1 MSNPFIGLTPFGQDY
16 TSQYNFF
23 ENIKTIIN
31 GLESKDPIIIES
43 ETVPTQAEMET
54 LYLAAAVGNTLPVPT
69 SQIFIWVNQGVVQ
82 GEYRTIDDLYTNIND
97 LGLVNGSSSSPGVG
111 FLMSNGDII
120 ASNQRSLPVISAT
133 NISKI
138 DRKSGVV
145 SAVALTVDIPDGI
158 FWSSPDGTKIAFTK
172 LDGGSKRQV
181 YTCTYPALGSITQL
195 TTTITDIRNPSW
207 ANGKISYLESVGGF
221 WTIKIMNENGTSQ
234 TTVLNT
240 GIATGVVT
248 YQALSPDATQIIYT
262 KASGTSQFV
271 DVWKVNVNGTGNA
284 KFVDSLSL
292 TDNPHGV
299 AASTIPADCS
309 TSILIPN
316 WSADGLYVM
325 YGRRRKNINTNVV
338 DSWYEFI
345 QDSQDMLG
353 QAIES
358 YYTAASATDFVTKN
372 FTTTQQKWGSANISD
387 LTAYVYIPSF
397 VTPIYSGK
405 AYIVIGLGIEGPTL
419 LQYLPSLIVANQKD
433 GHKSTGKIYRTSQY
447 VPRRND
453 FELIRQDVATGTET
467 SFSVT
472 KSELDG
478 FDHIMIIYNGSQTAG
493 GGSIKIYLN
502 EDTGANYHNVGL
514 LGTTTILRMYPF
526 ATDSIDLKGS
536 GAAANN
542 ASSFAC
548 MIYDIKSTD
557 NYKIAMTDLTYTA
570 SAAAFAVA
578 NYFTGD
584 MMTTWM
590 NTQAIESLRVLGSS
604 AFAAGA
610 TFSYYGMRGTPRFE
624 EDL

>member
-1 MSNPFIGLTPFGQDY
+1 MSNPFVGLAPFGQDY

-31 GLESKDPIIIES
+31 SLEAKDPIIIES
-43 ETVPTQAEMET
+43 TTVPTQVQMET

-82 GEYRTIDDLYTNIND
+82 GEYRAIDDLYTNVND
-97 LGLVNGSSSSPGVG
+97 ISLMSGFFFPGVG

-120 ASNQRSLPVISAT
+120 AGNQRGNPVISAA
-133 NISKI
+133 NISKF
-138 DRKSGVV
+138 DRKTGIL

-158 FWSSPDGTKIAFTK
+158 FSSDPTGTKIAFTK

-195 TTTITDIRNPSW
+195 TTTTTDIRNPSW

-221 WTIKIMNENGTSQ
+221 WTIKIMNENGTGQ

-240 GIATGVVT
+240 GIATSVVT
-248 YQALSPDATQIIYT
+248 YQALSPDATKIIYT

-271 DVWKVNVNGTGNA
+271 DVWKVNVNGTSNA
-284 KFVDSLSL
+284 KFVDSLNA
-292 TDNPHGV
+292 TDNPHGSV
-299 AASTIPADCS
+299 SATNPADCA
-309 TSILIPN
+309 TSVLIPS

-325 YGRRRKNINTNVV
+325 YGRRRKNINTNAV
-338 DSWYEFI
+338 DAWYTFE
-345 QDSQDMLG
+345 QDPQDPLM
-353 QAIES
+353 QALKC
-358 YYTAASATDFVTKN
+358 YYTTTFATDYTTKN
-372 FTTTQQKWGSANISD
+372 FTTTQQKWGGSNITD
-387 LTAYVYIPSF
+387 QTAYVYVPSF
-397 VTPIYSGK
+397 VTPIYGGK
-405 AYIVIGLGIEGPTL
+405 AYLVIGSSIEGTVS
-419 LQYLPSLIVANQKD
+419 LQNNPCIILANQKD
-433 GHKSTGKIYRTSQY
+433 GYKSTGKIYRTSQY

-478 FDHIMIIYNGSQTAG
+478 FDHVLIIFNGSQTAG
-493 GGSIKIYLN
+493 AGSIKIYLN

-514 LGTTTILRMYPF
+514 LANTTILRMYPF
-526 ATDSIDLKGS
+526 ATDSIDLRGS

-590 NTQAIESLRVLGSS
+590 NTQAIESLRVLGSV

-610 TFSYYGMRGTPRFE
+610 TFSYYGIRGTPRFE